1 MPHLDDTT
9 KLIHMLEAAEKAVSF
24 AAGRSRADLDADEQ
38 LALALVRLIEVLG
51 EASARVTEPFQ
62 RSHPGLPWQAMRG
75 ARNRLIHGYFDVD
88 YDVVWQIVSADLPV
102 LIPKLR
108 ALIPR

>member
-9 KLIHMLEAAEKAVSF
+9 KLIHMLDAAEKAVSF
-24 AAGRSRADLDADEQ
+24 SVGRTRDDLDADEQ

-62 RSHPGLPWQAMRG
+62 RSHPELPWLAMRG

-88 YDVVWQIVSADLPV
+88 YDVVWQIVSTDLPI

-108 ALIPR
+108 VLVPR